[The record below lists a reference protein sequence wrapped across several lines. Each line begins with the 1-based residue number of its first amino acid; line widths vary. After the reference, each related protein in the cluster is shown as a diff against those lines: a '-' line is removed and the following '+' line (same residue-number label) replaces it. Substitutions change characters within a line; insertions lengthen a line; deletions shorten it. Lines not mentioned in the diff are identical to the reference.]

1 METPLDDTPGRR
13 ALDPQLVPFLEAAT
27 DGEAEHHLV
36 GLLSGTAEPV
46 ARRIARS
53 RLRSSGLDA
62 ADDVC
67 AEVMVQ
73 ILSRLKALRQSTPGA
88 EIADFKSY
96 VAVAAYNACHD
107 HLRARY
113 PERSR
118 LKSRVRYL
126 LTHQPGLATWE
137 GDGGDLVAGF
147 AAWREAR
154 VRAAPGAIDR
164 LREDPRAMAGP
175 SASHALPDLV
185 AALLDRLGG
194 PVAVDELVDAVARIQ
209 GIQDAPVVEAMD
221 GAAMEAVT
229 AAESSDTFAGL
240 DARVALKRIWG
251 EIAALPPRQRVA
263 LLLNLKDADERDAIA
278 LFPLTG
284 TVTIREIAGVLD
296 MAPER
301 LAAMWADLPLE
312 DSAIAALLGVT
323 RQQVINLRK
332 CARERLERR
341 LRAAPSTLTVR
352 R

>member
-1 METPLDDTPGRR
+1 METPLDDTAGRR

-27 DGEAEHHLV
+27 DGEAERHLV
-36 GLLSGTAEPV
+36 ALLSGSAEPL

-67 AEVMVQ
+67 AEVLVQ
-73 ILSRLKALRQSTPGA
+73 ILSRLRALRQSTPGA

-113 PERSR
+113 PQRWR

-137 GDGGDLVAGF
+137 GEAGEPVAGF
-147 AAWREAR
+147 AAWRE
-154 VRAAPGAIDR
+154 VTVPAAAGAIDR
-164 LREDPRAMAGP
+164 LREDPQAMAGP
-175 SASHALPDLV
+175 SASRPLPDLV

-194 PVAVDELVDAVARIQ
+194 PVAVDELVDAIARIQ

-221 GAAMEAVT
+221 GAAMEVV
-229 AAESSDTFAGL
+229 AAPESSDAIAGL
-240 DARVALKRIWG
+240 DARVALKRIWV
-251 EIAALPPRQRVA
+251 EITALPPRQRVA

-284 TVTIREIAGVLD
+284 TVTIREIAGVLE

-301 LAAMWADLPLE
+301 LAALWGDLPLE
-312 DSAIAALLGVT
+312 DSAIATLLGVT

-341 LRAAPSTLTVR
+341 LRAAPSALPAR